1 MSNVATEQTVTATA
15 APHDAQQM
23 RKLVVASVLGN
34 ALEWYDFFLYGT
46 AAALVF
52 GPLFFPVGGDP
63 LQGTLLAF
71 SGFAVGFLA
80 RPLGGI
86 VFGHLGDRYSRKM
99 TLIMTLTL
107 MGATTFVI
115 GLLPVYAQIGI
126 WAPLS
131 LIILRFLQGVASGG
145 EWGGGVLMLSENAPA
160 SRRGYYTAW
169 SQMGVSGGFVLSAF
183 AFWLVQ
189 KLPESDLMSWGWR
202 VPFLL
207 SIVIFLVGVYI
218 RKNIRESKAFTQAR
232 PEARCEKIPLLILM
246 REHPKALL
254 QAIALR
260 LPENG
265 ASYIFFTFSVVYAR
279 HIGISTGDIISAVSL
294 AMLVEFFSILFWG
307 ALSDR
312 IGLKPVYYI
321 GVIGLLVMAFPFFW
335 LLSTGD
341 YGWIML
347 AMLLGLPVCHGAMI
361 GTQPCIM
368 SDLFP
373 VRVRYSGLALGH
385 EVGAPASATRQ
396 RKATPAASQRG
407 CAAEYCPGHREE
419 GVTNFGTEDIQKI
432 ACHRLHARYCLG
444 QPLPWRRRLRPARS
458 VSRLP
463 SPAGDSISPAS

>member
-1 MSNVATEQTVTATA
+1 MSNVVSETAVTSTTVR
-15 APHDAQQM
+15 HDAQQM

-52 GPLFFPVGGDP
+52 GPLFFPVSGDP

-86 VFGHLGDRYSRKM
+86 LFGHLGDRYSRKM

-115 GLLPVYAQIGI
+115 GLLPTYAQIGI

-160 SRRGYYTAW
+160 SRRGFYTAW

-183 AFWLVQ
+183 AFYLVQ
-189 KLPESDLMSWGWR
+189 QLPQSDFLSWGWR

-218 RKNIRESKAFTQAR
+218 RKNIRESKAFTQAK
-232 PEARCEKIPLLILM
+232 PEEKHEKIPLLVLV

-265 ASYIFFTFSVVYAR
+265 ASYIFFTFSVVYAK
-279 HIGISTGDIISAVSL
+279 HIGIGTGEIISAVTL
-294 AMLVEFFSILFWG
+294 AMLIEFFSILFWG
-307 ALSDR
+307 ALSDK

-335 LLSTGD
+335 LLSTGN
-341 YGWIML
+341 YGAVML
-347 AMLLGLPVCHGAMI
+347 AMFLGLPVCHGAMI

-385 EVGAPASATRQ
+385 EVGSIFSGGLGPMLAVALLMAFDSSWPVSLLLMAYALL
-396 RKATPAASQRG
+396 AW
-407 CAAEYCPGHREE
+407 
-419 GVTNFGTEDIQKI
+419 I
-432 ACHRLHARYCLG
+432 AL
-444 QPLPWRRRLRPARS
+444 S
-458 VSRLP
+458 SLP
-463 SPAGDSISPAS
+463 STPLQHKNAGATDVND

>member
-1 MSNVATEQTVTATA
+1 MSNTA
-15 APHDAQQM
+15 AASHDPKQM
-23 RKLVVASVLGN
+23 RKLVIASVLGN

-115 GLLPVYAQIGI
+115 GLLPIYSQIGI
-126 WAPLS
+126 WAPIC
-131 LIILRFLQGVASGG
+131 LITLRFLQGVASGG

-160 SRRGYYTAW
+160 SRRGFFTAW

-183 AFWLVQ
+183 AFYLVQ
-189 KLPESDLMSWGWR
+189 KLPESDFMTWGWR

-207 SIVIFLVGVYI
+207 IFLVGVYI
-218 RKNIRESKAFTQAR
+218 RKNIRESEAFQQAK
-232 PEARCEKIPLLILM
+232 PEDKHEKIPLLVLL
-246 REHPKALL
+246 REHPKALM

-265 ASYIFFTFSVVYAR
+265 ASYIFFTFSVVYAK
-279 HIGISTGDIISAVSL
+279 HIGISTSIIISAVTL
-294 AMLVEFFSILFWG
+294 AMLIEFFSILFWG

-312 IGLKPVYYI
+312 IGLKRVYYI

-335 LLSTGD
+335 LVSTGE
-341 YGWIML
+341 YSWIML
-347 AMLLGLPVCHGAMI
+347 AMFLGLPVCHGAMI

-385 EVGAPASATRQ
+385 EVGSIFSGGLGPMLAVALLIEFDSAWPVSLLLIVY
-396 RKATPAASQRG
+396 ALLAW
-407 CAAEYCPGHREE
+407 
-419 GVTNFGTEDIQKI
+419 I
-432 ACHRLHARYCLG
+432 ALL
-444 QPLPWRRRLRPARS
+444 S
-458 VSRLP
+458 LP
-463 SPAGDSISPAS
+463 SQETPVLSKPGNPMPYNEI

>member
-1 MSNVATEQTVTATA
+1 MSHVETQTTA
-15 APHDAQQM
+15 APAAGAQDAGQL
-23 RKLVVASVLGN
+23 RKLVIASVLGN

-63 LQGTLLAF
+63 MQGTLLAF

-86 VFGHLGDRYSRKM
+86 VFGHIGDRYSRKM

-126 WAPLS
+126 WAPIS
-131 LIILRFLQGVASGG
+131 LITLRFLQGVASGG

-160 SRRGYYTAW
+160 SRRGYFTAW

-183 AFWLVQ
+183 AFYLVQ
-189 KLPESDLMSWGWR
+189 KLPEDDLMSWGWR

-218 RKNIRESKAFTQAR
+218 RKNIRESKAFSQAK
-232 PEARCEKIPLLILM
+232 PEAKHEKIPLMVLI
-246 REHPKALL
+246 REHPKALF

-265 ASYIFFTFSVVYAR
+265 ASYIFFTFSVVYAK
-279 HIGISTGDIISAVSL
+279 HIGIGTGEIISAVTL

-335 LLSTGD
+335 LLSTGE

-347 AMLLGLPVCHGAMI
+347 AMFLGLPFCHGAMI

-385 EVGAPASATRQ
+385 EVGSIFSGGLGPMLAVALLMHFDASWPVSLLLMAY
-396 RKATPAASQRG
+396 ALLAW
-407 CAAEYCPGHREE
+407 
-419 GVTNFGTEDIQKI
+419 I
-432 ACHRLHARYCLG
+432 A
-444 QPLPWRRRLRPARS
+444 LRS
-458 VSRLP
+458 LP
-463 SPAGDSISPAS
+463 STNKNNEVSK

>member
-1 MSNVATEQTVTATA
+1 MSNVVTEQT
-15 APHDAQQM
+15 APVAIPQDAGQM
-23 RKLVVASVLGN
+23 RKLVFASVLGN

-63 LQGTLLAF
+63 MQGTLLAF

-115 GLLPVYAQIGI
+115 GLLPVYSQIGI

-131 LIILRFLQGVASGG
+131 LITLRFLQGVASGG

-160 SRRGYYTAW
+160 SRRGFYTAW

-183 AFWLVQ
+183 AFFLVQ
-189 KLPESDLMSWGWR
+189 KLPEEDLMSWGWR

-218 RKNIRESKAFTQAR
+218 RKNIRESKAFTHAKPQDQH
-232 PEARCEKIPLLILM
+232 EKIPLMVII

-265 ASYIFFTFSVVYAR
+265 ASYIFFTFSVVYAK
-279 HIGISTGDIISAVSL
+279 HIGISTGEIISAVTL

-347 AMLLGLPVCHGAMI
+347 AMLLGLPFCHGAMI

-385 EVGAPASATRQ
+385 EVGSIFSGGLGPMLAVAMLMYFDASWPVSLLLMGYALL
-396 RKATPAASQRG
+396 AW
-407 CAAEYCPGHREE
+407 
-419 GVTNFGTEDIQKI
+419 I
-432 ACHRLHARYCLG
+432 A
-444 QPLPWRRRLRPARS
+444 LRS
-458 VSRLP
+458 LP
-463 SPAGDSISPAS
+463 SDKKNNEVAP

>member
-1 MSNVATEQTVTATA
+1 MSNVATENNVTAGA
-15 APHDAQQM
+15 VPQDAQQM
-23 RKLVVASVLGN
+23 RKLVLASVLGN

-86 VFGHLGDRYSRKM
+86 AFGHIGDRYSRKM

-115 GLLPVYAQIGI
+115 GLLPVYSQVGI
-126 WAPLS
+126 WAPIS
-131 LIILRFLQGVASGG
+131 LITLRFLQGVASGG
-145 EWGGGVLMLSENAPA
+145 EWGGGVLMLSESAPA
-160 SRRGYYTAW
+160 SRRGFYTAW

-183 AFWLVQ
+183 AFYLVQ
-189 KLPESDLMSWGWR
+189 QLPEADFMRWGWR

-218 RKNIRESKAFTQAR
+218 RKNIRESKAFAQSR
-232 PEARCEKIPLLILM
+232 PEDKHEKIPLMTLL
-246 REHPKALL
+246 RDHPKALL

-265 ASYIFFTFSVVYAR
+265 ASYIFFTFSVVYAK
-279 HIGISTGDIISAVSL
+279 HIGIGTGEIISAVTL

-335 LLSTGD
+335 LLSTGN
-341 YGWIML
+341 YGWVML
-347 AMLLGLPVCHGAMI
+347 AMMLGLPVCHGAMI

-385 EVGAPASATRQ
+385 EVGSIFSGGLGPMLAVALLMEFNASWPVSLLLVAY
-396 RKATPAASQRG
+396 ALLAWVA
-407 CAAEYCPGHREE
+407 
-419 GVTNFGTEDIQKI
+419 
-432 ACHRLHARYCLG
+432 
-444 QPLPWRRRLRPARS
+444 LRS
-458 VSRLP
+458 LP
-463 SPAGDSISPAS
+463 SGLQNTNTGVNNEHHH

>member
-1 MSNVATEQTVTATA
+1 MSNTEA
-15 APHDAQQM
+15 APHDPKQM
-23 RKLVVASVLGN
+23 RKLVIASVLGN

-63 LQGTLLAF
+63 LQGTLLVF

-115 GLLPVYAQIGI
+115 GLLPVYSQIGI
-126 WAPLS
+126 WAPIC
-131 LIILRFLQGVASGG
+131 LITLRFLQGVASGG

-160 SRRGYYTAW
+160 SRRGFFTAW

-183 AFWLVQ
+183 AFYLVQ
-189 KLPESDLMSWGWR
+189 KLPESDFMTWGWR

-207 SIVIFLVGVYI
+207 SLLIFLVGVYI
-218 RKNIRESKAFTQAR
+218 RKNIRESEAFQQAK
-232 PEARCEKIPLLILM
+232 PEDKHEKIPLLVLL
-246 REHPKALL
+246 REHPKALM

-265 ASYIFFTFSVVYAR
+265 ASYIFFTFSVVYAK
-279 HIGISTGDIISAVSL
+279 HIGISTSIIISAVTL
-294 AMLVEFFSILFWG
+294 AMLIEFFSILFWG

-312 IGLKPVYYI
+312 IGLKRVYYI

-335 LLSTGD
+335 LVSTGE
-341 YGWIML
+341 YSWIML
-347 AMLLGLPVCHGAMI
+347 AMFLGLPVCHGAMI

-385 EVGAPASATRQ
+385 EVGSMFSGGLGPMLAVALLIEFDSAWPVSLLLIVY
-396 RKATPAASQRG
+396 ALLAW
-407 CAAEYCPGHREE
+407 
-419 GVTNFGTEDIQKI
+419 I
-432 ACHRLHARYCLG
+432 ALL
-444 QPLPWRRRLRPARS
+444 S
-458 VSRLP
+458 LP
-463 SPAGDSISPAS
+463 SQETPVLSKPGNPMPYNEI

>member
-1 MSNVATEQTVTATA
+1 MSNVVTENTVAPA
-15 APHDAQQM
+15 AVPQDAGQM
-23 RKLVVASVLGN
+23 RKLVIASVLGN

-63 LQGTLLAF
+63 MQGTLLAF

-115 GLLPVYAQIGI
+115 GLLPVYSQIGI

-131 LIILRFLQGVASGG
+131 LITLRFLQGVASGG

-160 SRRGYYTAW
+160 SRRGFYTAW

-183 AFWLVQ
+183 AFYLVQ
-189 KLPESDLMSWGWR
+189 KLPESDFMSWGWR

-207 SIVIFLVGVYI
+207 SILIFLVGVYI
-218 RKNIRESKAFTQAR
+218 RKNIRESKAFSSAK
-232 PEARCEKIPLLILM
+232 PEEKHEKIPLMVIL

-265 ASYIFFTFSVVYAR
+265 ASYIFFTFSVVYAK
-279 HIGISTGDIISAVSL
+279 HLGISTGEIISAVTL
-294 AMLVEFFSILFWG
+294 AMVVELFSILFWG

-341 YGWIML
+341 YGWIMV
-347 AMLLGLPVCHGAMI
+347 AMLLGLPFCHGAMI
-361 GTQPCIM
+361 GTQPCLM

-385 EVGAPASATRQ
+385 EVGSIFSGGLGPMLAVALLMHFDASWPVSLLLMGYALL
-396 RKATPAASQRG
+396 AW
-407 CAAEYCPGHREE
+407 
-419 GVTNFGTEDIQKI
+419 I
-432 ACHRLHARYCLG
+432 A
-444 QPLPWRRRLRPARS
+444 LRS
-458 VSRLP
+458 LP
-463 SPAGDSISPAS
+463 SEKNKNEVTK

>member
-1 MSNVATEQTVTATA
+1 MSNVATENNVTAGA
-15 APHDAQQM
+15 VPQDAQQM
-23 RKLVVASVLGN
+23 RKLVLASVLGN

-86 VFGHLGDRYSRKM
+86 AFGHLGDRYSRKM

-115 GLLPVYAQIGI
+115 GLLPVYSQVGI
-126 WAPLS
+126 WAPIS
-131 LIILRFLQGVASGG
+131 LITLRFLQGVASGG
-145 EWGGGVLMLSENAPA
+145 EWGGGVLMLSESAPA
-160 SRRGYYTAW
+160 SRRGFYTAW

-183 AFWLVQ
+183 AFYLVQ
-189 KLPESDLMSWGWR
+189 QLPEADFMRWGWR

-218 RKNIRESKAFTQAR
+218 RKNIRESKAFAQSR
-232 PEARCEKIPLLILM
+232 PEDKHEKIPLMTLL
-246 REHPKALL
+246 RDHPKALL

-265 ASYIFFTFSVVYAR
+265 ASYIFFTFSVVYAK
-279 HIGISTGDIISAVSL
+279 HIGIGTGEIISAVTL

-335 LLSTGD
+335 LLSTGN
-341 YGWIML
+341 YGWVML
-347 AMLLGLPVCHGAMI
+347 AMMLGLPVCHGAMI

-385 EVGAPASATRQ
+385 EVGSIFSGGLGPMLAVALLMEFNASWPVSLLLVAY
-396 RKATPAASQRG
+396 ALLAWVA
-407 CAAEYCPGHREE
+407 
-419 GVTNFGTEDIQKI
+419 
-432 ACHRLHARYCLG
+432 
-444 QPLPWRRRLRPARS
+444 LRS
-458 VSRLP
+458 LP
-463 SPAGDSISPAS
+463 SGRQNTHTGVNNEHHH

>member
-1 MSNVATEQTVTATA
+1 MSNVATENNVTAGA
-15 APHDAQQM
+15 VPQDAQQM
-23 RKLVVASVLGN
+23 RKLVLASVLGN

-86 VFGHLGDRYSRKM
+86 AFGHIGDRYSRKM

-115 GLLPVYAQIGI
+115 GLLPVYSQVGI
-126 WAPLS
+126 WAPIS
-131 LIILRFLQGVASGG
+131 LITLRFLQGVASGG
-145 EWGGGVLMLSENAPA
+145 EWGGGVLMLSESAPA
-160 SRRGYYTAW
+160 SRRGFYTAW

-183 AFWLVQ
+183 AFYLVQ
-189 KLPESDLMSWGWR
+189 QLPEADFMSWGWR

-218 RKNIRESKAFTQAR
+218 RKNIRESKAFAQAR
-232 PEARCEKIPLLILM
+232 PEDKHEKIPLIALM
-246 REHPKALL
+246 RDHPKALL

-265 ASYIFFTFSVVYAR
+265 ASYIFFTFSVVYAK
-279 HIGISTGDIISAVSL
+279 HIGIGTGEIISAVTL

-335 LLSTGD
+335 LLSTGN
-341 YGWIML
+341 YGWVML
-347 AMLLGLPVCHGAMI
+347 AMMLGLPVCHGAMI

-385 EVGAPASATRQ
+385 EVGSIFSGGLGPMLAVALLMEFNASWPVSLLLVAY
-396 RKATPAASQRG
+396 ALLAWVA
-407 CAAEYCPGHREE
+407 
-419 GVTNFGTEDIQKI
+419 
-432 ACHRLHARYCLG
+432 
-444 QPLPWRRRLRPARS
+444 LRS
-458 VSRLP
+458 LP
-463 SPAGDSISPAS
+463 SGRQNTNTGVNNEHHH

>member
-1 MSNVATEQTVTATA
+1 MSHVETQTTA
-15 APHDAQQM
+15 APAAGAQDAGQL
-23 RKLVVASVLGN
+23 RKLVIASVLGN

-63 LQGTLLAF
+63 MQGTLLAF

-86 VFGHLGDRYSRKM
+86 VFGHIGDRYSRKM

-126 WAPLS
+126 WAPIS
-131 LIILRFLQGVASGG
+131 LITLRFLQGVASGG

-160 SRRGYYTAW
+160 SRRGYFTAW

-183 AFWLVQ
+183 AFYLVQ
-189 KLPESDLMSWGWR
+189 KLPEDDLMSWGWR

-218 RKNIRESKAFTQAR
+218 RKNIRESKAFSQAK
-232 PEARCEKIPLLILM
+232 PEAKHEKIPLMVLI

-265 ASYIFFTFSVVYAR
+265 ASYIFFTFSVVYAK
-279 HIGISTGDIISAVSL
+279 HIGIGTGEIISAVTL

-335 LLSTGD
+335 LLSTGE
-341 YGWIML
+341 YGWIMV
-347 AMLLGLPVCHGAMI
+347 AMLLGLPFCHGAMI

-385 EVGAPASATRQ
+385 EVGSIFSGGLGPMLAVALLMHFDASWPVSLLLMAY
-396 RKATPAASQRG
+396 ALLAWFA
-407 CAAEYCPGHREE
+407 
-419 GVTNFGTEDIQKI
+419 
-432 ACHRLHARYCLG
+432 
-444 QPLPWRRRLRPARS
+444 LRS
-458 VSRLP
+458 LP
-463 SPAGDSISPAS
+463 STNKNNEVSK

>member
-1 MSNVATEQTVTATA
+1 MSNVVTENTVAPA
-15 APHDAQQM
+15 AVPQDAGQM
-23 RKLVVASVLGN
+23 RKLVFASVLGN

-63 LQGTLLAF
+63 MQGTLLAF

-86 VFGHLGDRYSRKM
+86 VFGHIGDRYSRKM

-115 GLLPVYAQIGI
+115 GLLPVYSQIGI
-126 WAPLS
+126 LAPIS
-131 LIILRFLQGVASGG
+131 LITLRFLQGVASGG

-160 SRRGYYTAW
+160 SRRGFYTAW

-183 AFWLVQ
+183 AFYLVQ
-189 KLPESDLMSWGWR
+189 KLPEEDLMSWGWR

-218 RKNIRESKAFTQAR
+218 RKNIRESKAFSQAK
-232 PEARCEKIPLLILM
+232 PEDKHEKIPLMVII

-265 ASYIFFTFSVVYAR
+265 ASYIFFTFSVVYAK
-279 HIGISTGDIISAVSL
+279 HIGISTGEIISAVTL

-341 YGWIML
+341 YGWIMV
-347 AMLLGLPVCHGAMI
+347 AMLLGLPFCHGAMI

-385 EVGAPASATRQ
+385 EVGSIFSGGLGPMLAVAMLMYFDASWPVSLLLMGYALL
-396 RKATPAASQRG
+396 AW
-407 CAAEYCPGHREE
+407 
-419 GVTNFGTEDIQKI
+419 I
-432 ACHRLHARYCLG
+432 A
-444 QPLPWRRRLRPARS
+444 LRS
-458 VSRLP
+458 LP
-463 SPAGDSISPAS
+463 SDKNKNEVAP

>member
-1 MSNVATEQTVTATA
+1 MSNVVTENTITTGVNQ
-15 APHDAQQM
+15 DAGQM
-23 RKLVVASVLGN
+23 RKLVIASVLGN

-52 GPLFFPVGGDP
+52 GPLFFPVGGYP

-115 GLLPVYAQIGI
+115 GLLPVYSQIGI
-126 WAPLS
+126 WAPLT

-160 SRRGYYTAW
+160 SRRGFYTAW

-189 KLPESDLMSWGWR
+189 KLPESDFMSWGWR

-218 RKNIRESKAFTQAR
+218 RKNIRESKAFTQAK
-232 PEARCEKIPLLILM
+232 PQEKHEKIPLLVLM

-265 ASYIFFTFSVVYAR
+265 ASYIFFTFSVVYAK
-279 HIGISTGDIISAVSL
+279 HIGISTGDIISAVTL

-335 LLSTGD
+335 LLSTGS
-341 YGWIML
+341 YGAIML
-347 AMLLGLPVCHGAMI
+347 AMFLGLPFCHGAMI

-385 EVGAPASATRQ
+385 EVGSIFSGGLGPMLAVALLIEFD
-396 RKATPAASQRG
+396 AAWPVSILLVVY
-407 CAAEYCPGHREE
+407 ALLAW
-419 GVTNFGTEDIQKI
+419 V
-432 ACHRLHARYCLG
+432 A
-444 QPLPWRRRLRPARS
+444 LRS
-458 VSRLP
+458 LP
-463 SPAGDSISPAS
+463 SQHEEKQ

>member
-1 MSNVATEQTVTATA
+1 MSNVVTENNITTGVNQNAG
-15 APHDAQQM
+15 QM
-23 RKLVVASVLGN
+23 RKLVIASVLGN

-115 GLLPVYAQIGI
+115 GLLPVYSQVGI
-126 WAPLS
+126 WAPLT

-160 SRRGYYTAW
+160 SRRGFYTAW

-189 KLPESDLMSWGWR
+189 KLPESDFMSWGWR

-218 RKNIRESKAFTQAR
+218 RKNIRESKAFTQAKSQ
-232 PEARCEKIPLLILM
+232 EKHDKIPLLVLV

-265 ASYIFFTFSVVYAR
+265 ASYIFFTFSVVYAK
-279 HIGISTGDIISAVSL
+279 HIGISTGDIISAVTL

-335 LLSTGD
+335 LLSTGS
-341 YGWIML
+341 YGAIML
-347 AMLLGLPVCHGAMI
+347 AMFLGLPFCHGAMI

-385 EVGAPASATRQ
+385 EVGSIFSGGLGPMLAVALLIEFD
-396 RKATPAASQRG
+396 AAWPVSILLVVY
-407 CAAEYCPGHREE
+407 ALLAW
-419 GVTNFGTEDIQKI
+419 V
-432 ACHRLHARYCLG
+432 A
-444 QPLPWRRRLRPARS
+444 LRS
-458 VSRLP
+458 LP
-463 SPAGDSISPAS
+463 SQHEEKQ

>member
-1 MSNVATEQTVTATA
+1 MSNVVSETAVTSTTVR
-15 APHDAQQM
+15 HDAQQM

-52 GPLFFPVGGDP
+52 GPLFFPVSGDP

-71 SGFAVGFLA
+71 SGFAIGFLA

-86 VFGHLGDRYSRKM
+86 LFGHLGDRYSRKM

-115 GLLPVYAQIGI
+115 GLLPTYAQIGI

-160 SRRGYYTAW
+160 SRRGFYTAW

-183 AFWLVQ
+183 AFYLVQ
-189 KLPESDLMSWGWR
+189 QLPQSDFLSWGWR

-218 RKNIRESKAFTQAR
+218 RKNIRESKAFTQAK
-232 PEARCEKIPLLILM
+232 PEEKNEKIPLLVLV

-265 ASYIFFTFSVVYAR
+265 ASYIFFTFSVVYAK
-279 HIGISTGDIISAVSL
+279 HIGIGTGEIISAVTL
-294 AMLVEFFSILFWG
+294 AMLIEFFSILFWG
-307 ALSDR
+307 ALSDK

-335 LLSTGD
+335 LLSTGS
-341 YGWIML
+341 YGAVML
-347 AMLLGLPVCHGAMI
+347 AMFLGLPVCHGAMI

-385 EVGAPASATRQ
+385 EVGSIFSGGLGPMLAVALLMAVDSSWPVSLLLMAYALL
-396 RKATPAASQRG
+396 AW
-407 CAAEYCPGHREE
+407 
-419 GVTNFGTEDIQKI
+419 I
-432 ACHRLHARYCLG
+432 A
-444 QPLPWRRRLRPARS
+444 LRS
-458 VSRLP
+458 LP
-463 SPAGDSISPAS
+463 STPLQHNNAGATDVND

>member
-1 MSNVATEQTVTATA
+1 MSNTEA
-15 APHDAQQM
+15 APHDPKQM
-23 RKLVVASVLGN
+23 RKLVIASVLGN

-107 MGATTFVI
+107 MGATTFVL
-115 GLLPVYAQIGI
+115 GLLPVYSQIGI
-126 WAPLS
+126 WAPIC
-131 LIILRFLQGVASGG
+131 LITLRFLQGVASGG

-160 SRRGYYTAW
+160 SRRGFFTAW

-183 AFWLVQ
+183 AFYLVQ
-189 KLPESDLMSWGWR
+189 KLPESDFMSWGWR

-207 SIVIFLVGVYI
+207 SLLIFLVGVYI
-218 RKNIRESKAFTQAR
+218 RKNIRESEAFQQAK
-232 PEARCEKIPLLILM
+232 PEDKHEKIPLLVLL
-246 REHPKALL
+246 REHPKALM

-265 ASYIFFTFSVVYAR
+265 ASYIFFTFSVVYAK
-279 HIGISTGDIISAVSL
+279 HIGISTSIIISAVTL
-294 AMLVEFFSILFWG
+294 AMLIEFFSILFWG

-312 IGLKPVYYI
+312 IGLKRVYYI

-335 LLSTGD
+335 LVSTGE
-341 YGWIML
+341 YSWIML
-347 AMLLGLPVCHGAMI
+347 AMFLGLPV

-385 EVGAPASATRQ
+385 EVGSIFSGGLGPMLAVALLIEFDSAWPVSLLLIVY
-396 RKATPAASQRG
+396 ALLAW
-407 CAAEYCPGHREE
+407 
-419 GVTNFGTEDIQKI
+419 I
-432 ACHRLHARYCLG
+432 ALL
-444 QPLPWRRRLRPARS
+444 S
-458 VSRLP
+458 LP
-463 SPAGDSISPAS
+463 SQETPVLSKPGNPMPYNEI

>member
-1 MSNVATEQTVTATA
+1 MSNVVTQTTA
-15 APHDAQQM
+15 APAVGTQDAGQL
-23 RKLVVASVLGN
+23 RKLVIASVLGN

-63 LQGTLLAF
+63 MQGTLLAF

-86 VFGHLGDRYSRKM
+86 VFGHIGDRYSRKM

-126 WAPLS
+126 WAPIS
-131 LIILRFLQGVASGG
+131 LITLRFLQGVASGG
-145 EWGGGVLMLSENAPA
+145 EWGGGVLMLSENSPA
-160 SRRGYYTAW
+160 SRRGYFTAW

-183 AFWLVQ
+183 AFYLVQ
-189 KLPESDLMSWGWR
+189 KLPEEELMSWGWR

-207 SIVIFLVGVYI
+207 SILIFLVGVYI
-218 RKNIRESKAFTQAR
+218 RKNIRESKAFSQAK
-232 PEARCEKIPLLILM
+232 PEAKHEKIPLMVLI

-265 ASYIFFTFSVVYAR
+265 ASYIFFTFSVVYAK
-279 HIGISTGDIISAVSL
+279 HIGIGTGEIISAVTL

-347 AMLLGLPVCHGAMI
+347 AMFLGLPFCHGAMI

-385 EVGAPASATRQ
+385 EVGSIFSGGLGPMLAVALLMHFDASWPVSLLLMAY
-396 RKATPAASQRG
+396 ALLAW
-407 CAAEYCPGHREE
+407 
-419 GVTNFGTEDIQKI
+419 I
-432 ACHRLHARYCLG
+432 A
-444 QPLPWRRRLRPARS
+444 LRS
-458 VSRLP
+458 LP
-463 SPAGDSISPAS
+463 STNKNNEVSK

>member
-1 MSNVATEQTVTATA
+1 MSNVVTQTTA
-15 APHDAQQM
+15 APAAGTQDAGQL
-23 RKLVVASVLGN
+23 RKLVIASVLGN

-63 LQGTLLAF
+63 MQGTLLAF

-86 VFGHLGDRYSRKM
+86 VFGHIGDRYSRKM

-107 MGATTFVI
+107 MGATTFII
-115 GLLPVYAQIGI
+115 GLLPTYAQIGI
-126 WAPLS
+126 WAPIS
-131 LIILRFLQGVASGG
+131 LITLRFLQGVASGG

-160 SRRGYYTAW
+160 SRRGYFTAW

-183 AFWLVQ
+183 AFYLVQ
-189 KLPESDLMSWGWR
+189 KLPEEELMSWGWR

-207 SIVIFLVGVYI
+207 SILIFLVGVYI
-218 RKNIRESKAFTQAR
+218 RKNIRESKAFTQAK
-232 PEARCEKIPLLILM
+232 PEEKHEKIPLMVLI

-279 HIGISTGDIISAVSL
+279 HIGIGTGEIISAVTL

-347 AMLLGLPVCHGAMI
+347 AMLLGLPFCHGAMI

-385 EVGAPASATRQ
+385 EVGSIFSGGLGPMLAVALLMYFDASWPVSLLLMAY
-396 RKATPAASQRG
+396 ALLAW
-407 CAAEYCPGHREE
+407 
-419 GVTNFGTEDIQKI
+419 I
-432 ACHRLHARYCLG
+432 A
-444 QPLPWRRRLRPARS
+444 LRS
-458 VSRLP
+458 LP
-463 SPAGDSISPAS
+463 STTKNNEVSK

>member
-1 MSNVATEQTVTATA
+1 MSNVVTETTA
-15 APHDAQQM
+15 APVAASQDAKQL
-23 RKLVVASVLGN
+23 RKLVIASVLGN

-52 GPLFFPVGGDP
+52 GPLFFPVDGDP
-63 LQGTLLAF
+63 MQGTLLAF

-86 VFGHLGDRYSRKM
+86 VFGHIGDRYSRKM

-107 MGATTFVI
+107 MGATTFII

-126 WAPLS
+126 WAPVS
-131 LIILRFLQGVASGG
+131 LITLRFLQGVASGG
-145 EWGGGVLMLSENAPA
+145 EWGGGVLMLSENAPS
-160 SRRGYYTAW
+160 SRRGYFTAW

-183 AFWLVQ
+183 AFYLVQ
-189 KLPESDLMSWGWR
+189 KLPEEDLMSWGWR

-207 SIVIFLVGVYI
+207 SILIFLVGVYI
-218 RKNIRESKAFTQAR
+218 RKNIRESKAFSQAK
-232 PEARCEKIPLLILM
+232 PETKHEKIPLMVLI

-265 ASYIFFTFSVVYAR
+265 ASYIFFTFSVVYAK
-279 HIGISTGDIISAVSL
+279 HIGISTGEIISAVTL

-347 AMLLGLPVCHGAMI
+347 AMFLGLPFCHGAMI

-385 EVGAPASATRQ
+385 EVGSIFSGGLGPMLAVALLMHFDASWPVSLLLMGYALLAWIALRSLPATT
-396 RKATPAASQRG
+396 KNN
-407 CAAEYCPGHREE
+407 E
-419 GVTNFGTEDIQKI
+419 
-432 ACHRLHARYCLG
+432 
-444 QPLPWRRRLRPARS
+444 
-458 VSRLP
+458 VSK
-463 SPAGDSISPAS
+463 

>member
-1 MSNVATEQTVTATA
+1 MSNVVTEKTA
-15 APHDAQQM
+15 APVAASQDAKQL
-23 RKLVVASVLGN
+23 RKLVIASVLGN

-63 LQGTLLAF
+63 MQGTLLAF

-86 VFGHLGDRYSRKM
+86 VFGHIGDRYSRKM

-107 MGATTFVI
+107 MGATTFII

-126 WAPLS
+126 WAPVS
-131 LIILRFLQGVASGG
+131 LITLRFLQGVASGG
-145 EWGGGVLMLSENAPA
+145 EWGGGVLMLSENAPS
-160 SRRGYYTAW
+160 SRRGYFTAW

-183 AFWLVQ
+183 AFYLVQ
-189 KLPESDLMSWGWR
+189 KLPEEDLMSWGWR

-207 SIVIFLVGVYI
+207 SILIFLVGVYI
-218 RKNIRESKAFTQAR
+218 RKNIRESKAFSQAK
-232 PEARCEKIPLLILM
+232 PETKHEKIPLMVLI

-265 ASYIFFTFSVVYAR
+265 ASYIFFTFSVVYAK
-279 HIGISTGDIISAVSL
+279 HIGIGTGEIISAVTL

-347 AMLLGLPVCHGAMI
+347 AMFLGLPFCHGAMI

-385 EVGAPASATRQ
+385 EVGSIFSGGLGPMLAVALLMHFDASWPVSLLLMGYALLAWIALRSLPATT
-396 RKATPAASQRG
+396 KNN
-407 CAAEYCPGHREE
+407 E
-419 GVTNFGTEDIQKI
+419 
-432 ACHRLHARYCLG
+432 
-444 QPLPWRRRLRPARS
+444 
-458 VSRLP
+458 VSK
-463 SPAGDSISPAS
+463 

>member
-1 MSNVATEQTVTATA
+1 MSNVVTETTA
-15 APHDAQQM
+15 APVAASQDAKQL
-23 RKLVVASVLGN
+23 RKLVIASVLGN

-63 LQGTLLAF
+63 MQGTLLAF

-86 VFGHLGDRYSRKM
+86 VFGHIGDRYSRKM

-107 MGATTFVI
+107 MGATTFII

-126 WAPLS
+126 WAPVS
-131 LIILRFLQGVASGG
+131 LITLRFLQGVASGG
-145 EWGGGVLMLSENAPA
+145 EWGGGVLMLSENAPS
-160 SRRGYYTAW
+160 SRRGYFTAW

-183 AFWLVQ
+183 AFYLVQ
-189 KLPESDLMSWGWR
+189 KLPEEDLMSWGWR

-218 RKNIRESKAFTQAR
+218 RKNIRESKVFSQAK
-232 PEARCEKIPLLILM
+232 PETKHEKIPLMVLI

-265 ASYIFFTFSVVYAR
+265 ASYIFFTFSVVYAK
-279 HIGISTGDIISAVSL
+279 HIGISTGEIISAVTL

-347 AMLLGLPVCHGAMI
+347 AMFLGLPFCHGAMI

-385 EVGAPASATRQ
+385 EVGSIFSGGLGPMLAVALLMHFDASWPVSLLLMGYALLAWIALRSLPATT
-396 RKATPAASQRG
+396 KNN
-407 CAAEYCPGHREE
+407 E
-419 GVTNFGTEDIQKI
+419 
-432 ACHRLHARYCLG
+432 
-444 QPLPWRRRLRPARS
+444 
-458 VSRLP
+458 VSK
-463 SPAGDSISPAS
+463 

>member
-1 MSNVATEQTVTATA
+1 MSNVVTENRNA
-15 APHDAQQM
+15 AAAVPHDAGQM
-23 RKLVVASVLGN
+23 RKLVFASVLGN

-63 LQGTLLAF
+63 MQGTLLAF

-115 GLLPVYAQIGI
+115 GLLPTYAQIGI

-131 LIILRFLQGVASGG
+131 LITLRFLQGVASGG

-160 SRRGYYTAW
+160 SRRGYFTAW

-183 AFWLVQ
+183 AFYLVQ
-189 KLPESDLMSWGWR
+189 KLPEAELMSWGWR

-232 PEARCEKIPLLILM
+232 PEEKHEKIPLMVLV
-246 REHPKALL
+246 REHPKALM

-265 ASYIFFTFSVVYAR
+265 ASYIFFTFSVVYAK
-279 HIGISTGDIISAVSL
+279 HIGIGTGEIISAVTL

-347 AMLLGLPVCHGAMI
+347 AMLLGLPFCHGAMI

-385 EVGAPASATRQ
+385 EVGSIFSGGLGPMLAVALLMHFDASWPISLLLMAY
-396 RKATPAASQRG
+396 ALLAW
-407 CAAEYCPGHREE
+407 
-419 GVTNFGTEDIQKI
+419 I
-432 ACHRLHARYCLG
+432 A
-444 QPLPWRRRLRPARS
+444 LRS
-458 VSRLP
+458 LP
-463 SPAGDSISPAS
+463 SSHKNNEVSE

>member
-1 MSNVATEQTVTATA
+1 MSNVVTETTA
-15 APHDAQQM
+15 APVAASQDAKQL
-23 RKLVVASVLGN
+23 RKLVIASVLGN

-63 LQGTLLAF
+63 MQGTLLAF

-86 VFGHLGDRYSRKM
+86 VFGHIGDRYSRKM

-107 MGATTFVI
+107 MGATTFII

-126 WAPLS
+126 WAPVS
-131 LIILRFLQGVASGG
+131 LITLRFLQGVASGG
-145 EWGGGVLMLSENAPA
+145 EWGGGVLMLSENAP
-160 SRRGYYTAW
+160 SLRRGYFTAW

-183 AFWLVQ
+183 AFYLVQ
-189 KLPESDLMSWGWR
+189 KLPEEDLMSWGWR

-207 SIVIFLVGVYI
+207 SILIFLVGVYI
-218 RKNIRESKAFTQAR
+218 RKNIRESKAFSQAK
-232 PEARCEKIPLLILM
+232 PETKHEKIPLMVLI

-265 ASYIFFTFSVVYAR
+265 ASYIFFTFSVVYAK
-279 HIGISTGDIISAVSL
+279 HIGIGTGEIISAVTL

-347 AMLLGLPVCHGAMI
+347 AMFLGLPFCHGAMI

-385 EVGAPASATRQ
+385 EVGSIFSGGLGPMLAVALLMHFDASWPVSLLLMGYALLAWIALRSLPATT
-396 RKATPAASQRG
+396 KNN
-407 CAAEYCPGHREE
+407 E
-419 GVTNFGTEDIQKI
+419 
-432 ACHRLHARYCLG
+432 
-444 QPLPWRRRLRPARS
+444 
-458 VSRLP
+458 VSK
-463 SPAGDSISPAS
+463 

>member
-1 MSNVATEQTVTATA
+1 MSNTA
-15 APHDAQQM
+15 AEQYDPRQM

-52 GPLFFPVGGDP
+52 GPLFFPLGGDP

-86 VFGHLGDRYSRKM
+86 VFGHIGDRYSRKM

-115 GLLPVYAQIGI
+115 GLLPAYSQIGL
-126 WAPLS
+126 WAPLC
-131 LIILRFLQGVASGG
+131 LIMLRFLQGVASGG

-160 SRRGYYTAW
+160 TRRGFFTAW
-169 SQMGVSGGFVLSAF
+169 SQMGVSGGFVLSAL
-183 AFWLVQ
+183 AFYLVQ
-189 KLPESDLMSWGWR
+189 KLPEAELMRWGWR

-207 SIVIFLVGVYI
+207 SLLIFLVGVYI
-218 RKNIRESKAFTQAR
+218 RKNIRESAAFSQSA
-232 PEARCEKIPLLILM
+232 PGDKHQKIPLLVLI
-246 REHPKALL
+246 REHPKALM

-279 HIGISTGDIISAVSL
+279 HIGITTEIIISAVTI

-312 IGLKPVYYI
+312 IGAVRVYYI

-335 LLSTGD
+335 LLSSGA
-341 YGWIML
+341 YGGIMV

-368 SDLFP
+368 GDLFP

-385 EVGAPASATRQ
+385 EVGSVFSGGLGPMLAVALLMAFDAAWPVSLLLIGYGLLAWLALWSMGADQTPV
-396 RKATPAASQRG
+396 PAA
-407 CAAEYCPGHREE
+407 REE
-419 GVTNFGTEDIQKI
+419 DPQ
-432 ACHRLHARYCLG
+432 
-444 QPLPWRRRLRPARS
+444 LP
-458 VSRLP
+458 
-463 SPAGDSISPAS
+463 

>member
-1 MSNVATEQTVTATA
+1 MSNTEA
-15 APHDAQQM
+15 APHDPKQM
-23 RKLVVASVLGN
+23 RKLVIASVLGN

-107 MGATTFVI
+107 MGATTFII
-115 GLLPVYAQIGI
+115 GLLPVYSQIGI
-126 WAPLS
+126 WAPIC
-131 LIILRFLQGVASGG
+131 LITLRFLQGVASGG

-160 SRRGYYTAW
+160 SRRGFFTAW

-183 AFWLVQ
+183 AFYLVQ
-189 KLPESDLMSWGWR
+189 KLPESDFMTWGWR

-207 SIVIFLVGVYI
+207 SLLIFLVGVYI
-218 RKNIRESKAFTQAR
+218 RKNIRESEAFQQAK
-232 PEARCEKIPLLILM
+232 PEDKHEKIPLLVLL
-246 REHPKALL
+246 REHPKALM

-265 ASYIFFTFSVVYAR
+265 ASYIFFTFSVVYAK
-279 HIGISTGDIISAVSL
+279 HIGISTSIIISAVTL
-294 AMLVEFFSILFWG
+294 AMLIEFFSILFWG

-312 IGLKPVYYI
+312 IGLKRVYYI
-321 GVIGLLVMAFPFFW
+321 DVIGLLVMAFPFFW
-335 LLSTGD
+335 LVSTGE
-341 YGWIML
+341 YSWIML
-347 AMLLGLPVCHGAMI
+347 AMFLGLPVCHGAMI

-385 EVGAPASATRQ
+385 EVGSIFSGGLGPMLAVALLIEFDSAWPVSLLLIVY
-396 RKATPAASQRG
+396 ALLAW
-407 CAAEYCPGHREE
+407 
-419 GVTNFGTEDIQKI
+419 I
-432 ACHRLHARYCLG
+432 ALL
-444 QPLPWRRRLRPARS
+444 S
-458 VSRLP
+458 LP
-463 SPAGDSISPAS
+463 SQETPVLSKPGNPMPYNEI

>member
-1 MSNVATEQTVTATA
+1 MSNVVTENRNA
-15 APHDAQQM
+15 AAAVPHDAGQM
-23 RKLVVASVLGN
+23 RKLVFASVLGN

-63 LQGTLLAF
+63 MQGTLLAF

-115 GLLPVYAQIGI
+115 GLLPTYAQIGI

-131 LIILRFLQGVASGG
+131 LITLRFLQGVASGG

-160 SRRGYYTAW
+160 SRRGYFTAW

-183 AFWLVQ
+183 AFYLVQ
-189 KLPESDLMSWGWR
+189 KLPEAELMSWGWR

-232 PEARCEKIPLLILM
+232 PEEKHEKIPLMVLV
-246 REHPKALL
+246 REHPKALM

-265 ASYIFFTFSVVYAR
+265 ASYIFFTFSVVYAK
-279 HIGISTGDIISAVSL
+279 HIGIGTGEIISAVTL

-347 AMLLGLPVCHGAMI
+347 AMLLGLPFYHGAMI

-385 EVGAPASATRQ
+385 EVGSIFSGGLGPMLAVALLMHFDASWPVSLLLMAY
-396 RKATPAASQRG
+396 ALLAW
-407 CAAEYCPGHREE
+407 
-419 GVTNFGTEDIQKI
+419 I
-432 ACHRLHARYCLG
+432 A
-444 QPLPWRRRLRPARS
+444 LRS
-458 VSRLP
+458 LP
-463 SPAGDSISPAS
+463 SANKNEVTK

>member
-1 MSNVATEQTVTATA
+1 MSNVVTETTA
-15 APHDAQQM
+15 APVAASQDAKQL
-23 RKLVVASVLGN
+23 RKLVIASVLGN

-63 LQGTLLAF
+63 MQGTLLAF

-86 VFGHLGDRYSRKM
+86 VFGHIGDRYSRKM

-107 MGATTFVI
+107 MGATTFII

-126 WAPLS
+126 WAPVS
-131 LIILRFLQGVASGG
+131 LITLRFLQGVASGG
-145 EWGGGVLMLSENAPA
+145 EWGGGVLMLSENAPS
-160 SRRGYYTAW
+160 SRRGYFTAW

-183 AFWLVQ
+183 AFYLVQ
-189 KLPESDLMSWGWR
+189 KLPEEDLMSWGWR

-207 SIVIFLVGVYI
+207 SILIFLVGVYI
-218 RKNIRESKAFTQAR
+218 RKNIRESKAFSQAK
-232 PEARCEKIPLLILM
+232 PETKHEKIPLMVLI

-265 ASYIFFTFSVVYAR
+265 ASYIFFTFSVVYAK
-279 HIGISTGDIISAVSL
+279 HIGIGTGEIISAVTL

-347 AMLLGLPVCHGAMI
+347 AMFLGLPFCHGAMI

-385 EVGAPASATRQ
+385 EVGSIFSGGLGPMLAVALLMLFDASWPVSLLLMGYALLAWIALRSLPATT
-396 RKATPAASQRG
+396 KNN
-407 CAAEYCPGHREE
+407 E
-419 GVTNFGTEDIQKI
+419 
-432 ACHRLHARYCLG
+432 
-444 QPLPWRRRLRPARS
+444 
-458 VSRLP
+458 VSK
-463 SPAGDSISPAS
+463 

>member
-1 MSNVATEQTVTATA
+1 MSHVETQTTA
-15 APHDAQQM
+15 APAAGTQDAGQL
-23 RKLVVASVLGN
+23 RKLVIASVLGN

-63 LQGTLLAF
+63 MQGTLLAF

-86 VFGHLGDRYSRKM
+86 VFGHIGDRYSRKM

-107 MGATTFVI
+107 MGATTFII
-115 GLLPVYAQIGI
+115 GLLPTYAQIGI
-126 WAPLS
+126 WAPIS
-131 LIILRFLQGVASGG
+131 LITLRFLQGVASGG

-160 SRRGYYTAW
+160 SRRGYFTAW

-183 AFWLVQ
+183 AFYLVQ
-189 KLPESDLMSWGWR
+189 KLPEDELMSWGWR

-207 SIVIFLVGVYI
+207 SILIFLVGVYI
-218 RKNIRESKAFTQAR
+218 RKNIRESKAFSQAK
-232 PEARCEKIPLLILM
+232 PEAKHEKIPLMVLI

-265 ASYIFFTFSVVYAR
+265 ASYIFFTFSVVYAK
-279 HIGISTGDIISAVSL
+279 HIGIGTGEIISAVTL

-335 LLSTGD
+335 LLSTGE

-347 AMLLGLPVCHGAMI
+347 AMFLGLPFCHGAMI

-385 EVGAPASATRQ
+385 EVGSIFSGGLGPMLAVALLMHFDASWPVSLLLMAY
-396 RKATPAASQRG
+396 ALLAW
-407 CAAEYCPGHREE
+407 
-419 GVTNFGTEDIQKI
+419 I
-432 ACHRLHARYCLG
+432 A
-444 QPLPWRRRLRPARS
+444 LRS
-458 VSRLP
+458 LP
-463 SPAGDSISPAS
+463 STNKNNEVSK

>member
-1 MSNVATEQTVTATA
+1 MSNVVTQTTA
-15 APHDAQQM
+15 APAVGTQDAGQL
-23 RKLVVASVLGN
+23 RKLVIASVLGN

-63 LQGTLLAF
+63 MQGTLLAF

-86 VFGHLGDRYSRKM
+86 VFGHIGDRYSRKM

-126 WAPLS
+126 WAPIS
-131 LIILRFLQGVASGG
+131 LITLRFLQGVASGG

-160 SRRGYYTAW
+160 SRRGYFTAW

-183 AFWLVQ
+183 AFYLVQ
-189 KLPESDLMSWGWR
+189 KLPEEELMSWGWR

-207 SIVIFLVGVYI
+207 SILIFLVGVYI
-218 RKNIRESKAFTQAR
+218 RKNIRESKAFTQAK
-232 PEARCEKIPLLILM
+232 PEAKHEKIPLMVLI

-265 ASYIFFTFSVVYAR
+265 ASYIFFTFSVVYAK
-279 HIGISTGDIISAVSL
+279 HIGIGTGEIISAVTL

-347 AMLLGLPVCHGAMI
+347 AMFLGLPFCHGAMI

-385 EVGAPASATRQ
+385 EVGSIFSGGLGPMLAVALLMHFDASWPVSLLLMAY
-396 RKATPAASQRG
+396 ALLAW
-407 CAAEYCPGHREE
+407 
-419 GVTNFGTEDIQKI
+419 I
-432 ACHRLHARYCLG
+432 A
-444 QPLPWRRRLRPARS
+444 LRS
-458 VSRLP
+458 LP
-463 SPAGDSISPAS
+463 STNKNNEVSK

>member
-1 MSNVATEQTVTATA
+1 MSNTEA
-15 APHDAQQM
+15 APHDSKQM
-23 RKLVVASVLGN
+23 RKLVIASVLGN

-115 GLLPVYAQIGI
+115 GLLPVYSQIGI
-126 WAPLS
+126 WAPIC
-131 LIILRFLQGVASGG
+131 LITLRFLQGVASGG

-160 SRRGYYTAW
+160 SRRGFFTAW

-183 AFWLVQ
+183 AFYLVQ
-189 KLPESDLMSWGWR
+189 KLPESDFMTWGWR

-207 SIVIFLVGVYI
+207 SLLIFLVGVYI
-218 RKNIRESKAFTQAR
+218 RKNIRESEAFQQAK
-232 PEARCEKIPLLILM
+232 PEDKHEKIPLLVLL
-246 REHPKALL
+246 REHPKALM

-265 ASYIFFTFSVVYAR
+265 ASYIFFTFSVVYAK
-279 HIGISTGDIISAVSL
+279 HIGISTSIIISAVTL
-294 AMLVEFFSILFWG
+294 AMLIEFFSILFWG

-312 IGLKPVYYI
+312 IGLKRVYYI

-335 LLSTGD
+335 LVST
-341 YGWIML
+341 WIML
-347 AMLLGLPVCHGAMI
+347 AMFLGLPVCHGAMI

-385 EVGAPASATRQ
+385 EVGSIFSGGLGPMLAVALLIEFDSAWPVSLLLIVY
-396 RKATPAASQRG
+396 ALLAW
-407 CAAEYCPGHREE
+407 
-419 GVTNFGTEDIQKI
+419 I
-432 ACHRLHARYCLG
+432 ALL
-444 QPLPWRRRLRPARS
+444 S
-458 VSRLP
+458 LP
-463 SPAGDSISPAS
+463 SQETPVLSKPGNPMPYNEI

>member
-1 MSNVATEQTVTATA
+1 MSNVVTENTITTGVNQ
-15 APHDAQQM
+15 DAGQM
-23 RKLVVASVLGN
+23 RKLVIASVLGN

-115 GLLPVYAQIGI
+115 GLLPVYSQVGI
-126 WAPLS
+126 WAPLT

-160 SRRGYYTAW
+160 SRRGFYTAW

-189 KLPESDLMSWGWR
+189 KLPESDFMSWGWR

-218 RKNIRESKAFTQAR
+218 RKNIRESKAFTQAK
-232 PEARCEKIPLLILM
+232 PQEKHEKIPLLVLV

-265 ASYIFFTFSVVYAR
+265 ASYIFFTFSVVYAK
-279 HIGISTGDIISAVSL
+279 HIGISTGDIISAVTL

-321 GVIGLLVMAFPFFW
+321 GVTGLLVMAFPFFW
-335 LLSTGD
+335 LLSTGS
-341 YGWIML
+341 YGAIML
-347 AMLLGLPVCHGAMI
+347 AMFLGLPFCHGAMI

-385 EVGAPASATRQ
+385 EVGSIFSGGLGPMLAVALLIEFD
-396 RKATPAASQRG
+396 AAWPVSILLVVY
-407 CAAEYCPGHREE
+407 ALLAW
-419 GVTNFGTEDIQKI
+419 V
-432 ACHRLHARYCLG
+432 A
-444 QPLPWRRRLRPARS
+444 LRS
-458 VSRLP
+458 LP
-463 SPAGDSISPAS
+463 SQHEENQ

>member
-1 MSNVATEQTVTATA
+1 MSNTAA
-15 APHDAQQM
+15 APHDPKQM
-23 RKLVVASVLGN
+23 RKLVIASVLGN

-115 GLLPVYAQIGI
+115 GLLPTYSQIGI
-126 WAPLS
+126 WAPIC
-131 LIILRFLQGVASGG
+131 LITLRFLQGVASGG

-160 SRRGYYTAW
+160 SRRGFFTAW
-169 SQMGVSGGFVLSAF
+169 SQMGVAGGFVLSAF
-183 AFWLVQ
+183 AFYLVQ
-189 KLPESDLMSWGWR
+189 KLPESDFMQWGWR

-207 SIVIFLVGVYI
+207 SLLIFLVGVYI
-218 RKNIRESKAFTQAR
+218 RKNIRESEAFRQAK
-232 PEARCEKIPLLILM
+232 PEEKHEKIPLIVLL
-246 REHPKALL
+246 REHPKALM

-265 ASYIFFTFSVVYAR
+265 ASYIFFTFSVVYAK
-279 HIGISTGDIISAVSL
+279 HIGISTDIIISAVTL
-294 AMLVEFFSILFWG
+294 AMVVEFFSILFWG

-312 IGLKPVYYI
+312 IGLKRVYYI

-335 LLSTGD
+335 LLSSGEFS
-341 YGWIML
+341 GIMV
-347 AMLLGLPVCHGAMI
+347 AMFLGLPVCHGAMT

-385 EVGAPASATRQ
+385 EVGSIFSGGLGPMLAVALLIEFD
-396 RKATPAASQRG
+396 AAWPVSLLLIVY
-407 CAAEYCPGHREE
+407 ALLAW
-419 GVTNFGTEDIQKI
+419 I
-432 ACHRLHARYCLG
+432 A
-444 QPLPWRRRLRPARS
+444 LRS
-458 VSRLP
+458 LP
-463 SPAGDSISPAS
+463 SQETPVLSQPTKTLPYNEV

>member
-1 MSNVATEQTVTATA
+1 MSNVVTETTA
-15 APHDAQQM
+15 APVAASQDAKQL
-23 RKLVVASVLGN
+23 RKLVIASVLGN

-63 LQGTLLAF
+63 MQGTLLAF

-86 VFGHLGDRYSRKM
+86 VFGHIGDRYSRKM

-107 MGATTFVI
+107 MGATTFII

-126 WAPLS
+126 WAPVS
-131 LIILRFLQGVASGG
+131 LITLRFLQGVASGG
-145 EWGGGVLMLSENAPA
+145 EWGGGVLMLSENAPS
-160 SRRGYYTAW
+160 SRRGYFTAW

-183 AFWLVQ
+183 AFYLVQ
-189 KLPESDLMSWGWR
+189 KLPEEELMSWGWR

-207 SIVIFLVGVYI
+207 SILIFLVGVYI
-218 RKNIRESKAFTQAR
+218 RKNIRESKAFSQAK
-232 PEARCEKIPLLILM
+232 PETKHEKIPLMVLI

-265 ASYIFFTFSVVYAR
+265 ASYIFFTFSVVYAK
-279 HIGISTGDIISAVSL
+279 HIGISTGEIISAVTL

-347 AMLLGLPVCHGAMI
+347 AMFLGLPFCHGAMI

-385 EVGAPASATRQ
+385 EVGSIFSGGLGPMLAVALLMHFDASWPVSLLLMGYALLAWIALRSLPATT
-396 RKATPAASQRG
+396 KNN
-407 CAAEYCPGHREE
+407 E
-419 GVTNFGTEDIQKI
+419 
-432 ACHRLHARYCLG
+432 
-444 QPLPWRRRLRPARS
+444 
-458 VSRLP
+458 VSK
-463 SPAGDSISPAS
+463 

>member
-1 MSNVATEQTVTATA
+1 MSNVVTETTA
-15 APHDAQQM
+15 APVAASQDAKQL
-23 RKLVVASVLGN
+23 RKLVIASVLGN

-63 LQGTLLAF
+63 MQGTLLAF

-86 VFGHLGDRYSRKM
+86 VFGHIGDRYSRKM

-107 MGATTFVI
+107 MGATTFII

-126 WAPLS
+126 WAPVS
-131 LIILRFLQGVASGG
+131 LITLRFLQGVASGG
-145 EWGGGVLMLSENAPA
+145 EWGGGVLMLSENAPS
-160 SRRGYYTAW
+160 SRRGYFTAW

-183 AFWLVQ
+183 AFYLVQ
-189 KLPESDLMSWGWR
+189 KLPEEDLMSWGWR

-207 SIVIFLVGVYI
+207 SILIFLVGVYI
-218 RKNIRESKAFTQAR
+218 RKNIRESKVFSQAK
-232 PEARCEKIPLLILM
+232 PETKHEKIPLMVLI

-265 ASYIFFTFSVVYAR
+265 ASYIFFTFSVVYAK
-279 HIGISTGDIISAVSL
+279 HIGIGTGEIISAVTL

-347 AMLLGLPVCHGAMI
+347 AMFLGLPFCHGAMI

-385 EVGAPASATRQ
+385 EVGSIFSGGLGPMLAVALLMHFDASWPVSLLLMGYALLAWIALRSLPATT
-396 RKATPAASQRG
+396 KNN
-407 CAAEYCPGHREE
+407 E
-419 GVTNFGTEDIQKI
+419 
-432 ACHRLHARYCLG
+432 
-444 QPLPWRRRLRPARS
+444 
-458 VSRLP
+458 VSK
-463 SPAGDSISPAS
+463 

>member
-1 MSNVATEQTVTATA
+1 MSNVVTETTA
-15 APHDAQQM
+15 APVAASQDAKQL
-23 RKLVVASVLGN
+23 RKLVIASVLGN

-63 LQGTLLAF
+63 MQGTLLAF

-86 VFGHLGDRYSRKM
+86 VFGHIGDRYSRKM

-107 MGATTFVI
+107 MGATTFII
-115 GLLPVYAQIGI
+115 GLLPIYAQIGI
-126 WAPLS
+126 WAPVS
-131 LIILRFLQGVASGG
+131 LITLRFLQGVASGG
-145 EWGGGVLMLSENAPA
+145 EWGGGVLMLSENAPS
-160 SRRGYYTAW
+160 SRRGYFTAW

-183 AFWLVQ
+183 AFYLVQ
-189 KLPESDLMSWGWR
+189 KLPEEDLMSWGWR

-207 SIVIFLVGVYI
+207 SILIFLVGVYI
-218 RKNIRESKAFTQAR
+218 RKNIRESKAFSQAK
-232 PEARCEKIPLLILM
+232 PETKHEKIPLMVLI

-265 ASYIFFTFSVVYAR
+265 ASYIFFTFSVVYAK
-279 HIGISTGDIISAVSL
+279 HIGISTGEIISAVTL

-347 AMLLGLPVCHGAMI
+347 AMFLGLPFCHGAMI

-385 EVGAPASATRQ
+385 EVGSIFSGGLGPMLAVALLMHFDASWPVSLLLMGYALLAWIALRSLPATT
-396 RKATPAASQRG
+396 KNN
-407 CAAEYCPGHREE
+407 E
-419 GVTNFGTEDIQKI
+419 
-432 ACHRLHARYCLG
+432 
-444 QPLPWRRRLRPARS
+444 
-458 VSRLP
+458 VSK
-463 SPAGDSISPAS
+463 

>member
-1 MSNVATEQTVTATA
+1 MSNVATETTVAPA
-15 APHDAQQM
+15 AGTQDARQL
-23 RKLVVASVLGN
+23 RKLVIASVLGN

-52 GPLFFPVGGDP
+52 GPLFFPVDGDP
-63 LQGTLLAF
+63 MQGTLLAF

-86 VFGHLGDRYSRKM
+86 VFGHIGDRYSRKM

-107 MGATTFVI
+107 MGATTFII

-126 WAPLS
+126 WAPIS
-131 LIILRFLQGVASGG
+131 LITLRFLQGVASGG

-160 SRRGYYTAW
+160 SRRGYFTAW

-183 AFWLVQ
+183 AFYLVQ
-189 KLPESDLMSWGWR
+189 KLPEDELMSWGWR

-207 SIVIFLVGVYI
+207 SILIFLVGVYI
-218 RKNIRESKAFTQAR
+218 RKNIRESKAFTQAK
-232 PEARCEKIPLLILM
+232 PEAKHEKIPLMVLV

-265 ASYIFFTFSVVYAR
+265 ASYIFFTFSVVYAK
-279 HIGISTGDIISAVSL
+279 HIGIGTGEIISAVTL

-307 ALSDR
+307 ALSDC

-347 AMLLGLPVCHGAMI
+347 AMLLGLPFCHGAMI

-385 EVGAPASATRQ
+385 EVGSIFSGGLGPMLAVALLMYFDASWPVSLLLMAY
-396 RKATPAASQRG
+396 ALLAWVA
-407 CAAEYCPGHREE
+407 
-419 GVTNFGTEDIQKI
+419 
-432 ACHRLHARYCLG
+432 
-444 QPLPWRRRLRPARS
+444 LRS
-458 VSRLP
+458 LP
-463 SPAGDSISPAS
+463 STNNNEVSK

>member
-1 MSNVATEQTVTATA
+1 MSNVVTENTITTGVNQ
-15 APHDAQQM
+15 DAGQM
-23 RKLVVASVLGN
+23 RKLVIASVLGN

-115 GLLPVYAQIGI
+115 GLLPVYSQVGI
-126 WAPLS
+126 WAPLT

-160 SRRGYYTAW
+160 SRRGFYTAW

-189 KLPESDLMSWGWR
+189 KLPESDFMSWGWR

-218 RKNIRESKAFTQAR
+218 RKNIRESKAFTQAK
-232 PEARCEKIPLLILM
+232 PQEKHEKIPLLVLV

-265 ASYIFFTFSVVYAR
+265 ASYIFFTFSVVYAK
-279 HIGISTGDIISAVSL
+279 HIGISTGDIISAVTL

-335 LLSTGD
+335 LLSTGS
-341 YGWIML
+341 YGAIML
-347 AMLLGLPVCHGAMI
+347 AMFLGLPFCHGAMI

-385 EVGAPASATRQ
+385 EVGSIFSGGLGPMLAVALLIEFD
-396 RKATPAASQRG
+396 AAWPVSILLVVY
-407 CAAEYCPGHREE
+407 ALLAW
-419 GVTNFGTEDIQKI
+419 V
-432 ACHRLHARYCLG
+432 A
-444 QPLPWRRRLRPARS
+444 LRS
-458 VSRLP
+458 LP
-463 SPAGDSISPAS
+463 SQHEENQ